1 MLCFSSQLRPPSP
14 LPTSQREV
22 GPLLFPSFSSFLSF
36 THYPRLTLSS
46 RSVYPATYHTSSCL
60 SYKHFKFDIAKKE
73 ISIILSSPI
82 CFFPNL
88 YHLTLFKTKNLEFI
102 AYSSLSLCV
111 PYHLPPPPHPNL
123 SDSPSFKTYISHLST
138 SISVTQP
145 WSKPPSS
152 HAQISLRVSDFF
164 SCPLTI

>member
-88 YHLTLFKTKNLEFI
+88 YHLTLFKPKTQN
-102 AYSSLSLCV
+102 SSLTLPFHSVFLTTC
-111 PYHLPPPPHPNL
+111 PHLPTPIYLILLL
-123 SDSPSFKTYISHLST
+123 SKHIFHI
-138 SISVTQP
+138 
-145 WSKPPSS
+145 
-152 HAQISLRVSDFF
+152 
-164 SCPLTI
+164 CPLLSPLHNPGPNHHLLMPRFL